1 MKVNFESL
9 KESISDT
16 LIATPLNLVLN
27 YFLLMFCLWLEMGA
41 LSMSFFMT
49 GVFFVLAVVRKY
61 YVRQW
66 FKKREVERERE

>member
-1 MKVNFESL
+1 MKVDFETL

-27 YFLLMFCLWLEMGA
+27 YFMLMLCLWLEMGP
-41 LSMSFFMT
+41 LMMSIFMT
-49 GVFFVLAVVRKY
+49 GVFFVLAVIRKY

-66 FKKREVERERE
+66 FKKREGDSERK